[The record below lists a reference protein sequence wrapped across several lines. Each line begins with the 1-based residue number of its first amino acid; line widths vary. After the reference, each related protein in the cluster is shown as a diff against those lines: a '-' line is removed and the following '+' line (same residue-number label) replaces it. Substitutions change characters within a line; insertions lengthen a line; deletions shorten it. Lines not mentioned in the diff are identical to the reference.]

1 MHSKLPVRRYLS
13 GDRVNHNETADNQE
27 VYALLGRVVAQL
39 LQPGEALP
47 IQEIIG
53 ALYRAG
59 ACADDPEIEAACER
73 AIRLLASKLN

>member
-1 MHSKLPVRRYLS
+1 
-13 GDRVNHNETADNQE
+13 VNHNETADNQE

-47 IQEIIG
+47 LQEIIG

-59 ACADDPEIEAACER
+59 ACAEDPKTEAACER

>member
-1 MHSKLPVRRYLS
+1 MYQRLPICYRLP

-47 IQEIIG
+47 LQEIIG

-59 ACADDPEIEAACER
+59 ARAQDEETKAACER

>member
-1 MHSKLPVRRYLS
+1 M
-13 GDRVNHNETADNQE
+13 NHNETADNQD

-59 ACADDPEIEAACER
+59 ARAEDPEIKAACER

>member
-1 MHSKLPVRRYLS
+1 MHSKLPVRHRLS
-13 GDRVNHNETADNQE
+13 GDRVNHNDAADNQE

-47 IQEIIG
+47 LQEIIG

-59 ACADDPEIEAACER
+59 AHAEDPETEAACER

>member
-1 MHSKLPVRRYLS
+1 
-13 GDRVNHNETADNQE
+13 VNHNEIADNEE

-47 IQEIIG
+47 LQEIIG
-53 ALYRAG
+53 ALYRTG
-59 ACADDPEIEAACER
+59 ASAEDPATEEACER